1 MIKLDFFQQY
11 PVINFLAVFGIYS
24 TLYHSVGKT

>member
-11 PVINFLAVFGIYS
+11 PIITFLAVLGIYP
-24 TLYHSVGKT
+24 TLYYSVGKT